1 MSSFQQKGYVRR
13 SAIVV
18 FWKLQFFNFIFKN
31 CAQPLSHLFCTLIS
45 ENQGLEKLRSILNL
59 RKISGPAELIFFS
72 VHLNFFSVCHL
83 NFFQIYTINLKKS
96 RWQTEKKLRCTEK
109 KFRSA
114 GPEIFL
120 RFETDLNF
128 SRPWFSEIKV
138 QIKWPS
144 DWFWYIHKSSWANNF
159 FGPPG
164 QAVTDSI

>member
-1 MSSFQQKGYVRR
+1 MYWNDQYWQ
-13 SAIVV
+13 I
-18 FWKLQFFNFIFKN
+18 
-31 CAQPLSHLFCTLIS
+31 LSHLFCTLIS

-59 RKISGPAELIFFS
+59 RKISGPAELNFFS

-109 KFRSA
+109 KFRCA

-138 QIKWPS
+138 QIKRPMVLS
-144 DWFWYIHKSSWANNF
+144 LPQHNGLTSILKEYWYFHPHDTHKTIYW
-159 FGPPG
+159 G
-164 QAVTDSI
+164 TLY

>member
-1 MSSFQQKGYVRR
+1 MRSKIGWAFQNEKWMYFYG
-13 SAIVV
+13 IT
-18 FWKLQFFNFIFKN
+18 I
-31 CAQPLSHLFCTLIS
+31 SHLFCTLIS

-59 RKISGPAELIFFS
+59 RKISGPAELNFFS

-109 KFRSA
+109 KFRCA

-138 QIKWPS
+138 QIKWPNN
-144 DWFWYIHKSSWANNF
+144 KSYFHDLW
-159 FGPPG
+159 
-164 QAVTDSI
+164 

>member
-1 MSSFQQKGYVRR
+1 ML
-13 SAIVV
+13 I
-18 FWKLQFFNFIFKN
+18 
-31 CAQPLSHLFCTLIS
+31 SHLFCTLIS

-59 RKISGPAELIFFS
+59 RKISGPAELNSFS

-109 KFRSA
+109 KFRCA

-128 SRPWFSEIKV
+128 SRPWFLEIKV
-138 QIKWPS
+138 QIKWPNV
-144 DWFWYIHKSSWANNF
+144 YNESWLTYYYQWLEPAISY
-159 FGPPG
+159 
-164 QAVTDSI
+164 TDYDQITMINETR